1 MDGNLSSDFEPGPRV
16 RLASGSAFERAIEAI
31 APGWA
36 LRRSYARMGLEHA
49 RSYDAAKMGRR
60 TAGWHTTGGTSNAE
74 ISQGLARIRNRSR
87 DIIRNNEYAKRAVA
101 VFSSNVV
108 GYGITIT
115 PDDAS
120 ERALWKTW
128 SESQQ
133 CDASGDDCLG
143 GMLKLGTS
151 ERFSSGEVLFRRRW
165 RRLSDGF
172 AVPMQIQVL
181 EPDFLDESRTGAVGN
196 GGNVCIL
203 GKEYD
208 ALGTCVAY
216 WLFPEHPGEF
226 ASSRLRSFE
235 SQRVP
240 ADDVIHYFAKDRPS
254 AVRGVSE
261 LAVSLMRYRDTADW
275 NDAEQVRKKMEACV
289 MAIVTSSNGDK
300 QLGMAGEKGMEK
312 MRPGMIGRIGG
323 SDSVAFNNPMP
334 SSGGGEFMRHQL
346 HALAVGA
353 GITYAQLTGDMSQA
367 NFSSNRMG
375 LIEFRQMVEQ
385 EQWLNLVP
393 KVLQRIRVWWR
404 EAAVLA
410 GAKLGD
416 VSKDKYAMPRK
427 YLVDPLKDTMTFKE
441 AIRGGARTLSD
452 VLREDGT
459 DLETYVTERKHEL
472 KVLKDAGIVTDTD
485 AAVSELGLSG
495 VEVLAHP
502 PAAD

>member
-1 MDGNLSSDFEPGPRV
+1 MQSELMPGRPIVGSS
-16 RLASGSAFERAIEAI
+16 LFERTIEAV
-31 APGWA
+31 APAWA

-49 RSYDAAKMGRR
+49 RGYDAAKMGRR
-60 TAGWHTTGGTSNAE
+60 TAGWQANGGTANAQL
-74 ISQGLARIRNRSR
+74 SQGLARIRNRSR
-87 DIIRNNEYAKRAVA
+87 DIIENNEYAKRAVA
-101 VFSSNVV
+101 VFASNVV

-115 PDDAS
+115 PDDEI
-120 ERALWKTW
+120 ERAAWKAW

-143 GMLKLGTS
+143 GLLRLGAR
-151 ERFSSGEVLFRRRW
+151 ERFSAGEILFRRRW
-165 RRLSDGF
+165 RRLTDGL
-172 AVPMQIQVL
+172 AVPMQIQLL
-181 EPDFLDESRTGAVGN
+181 EPDYLDENRTGPVGN
-196 GGNVCIL
+196 GGNICIL

-208 ALGTCVAY
+208 ALGECVAY
-216 WLFPEHPGEF
+216 WLFPEHPGEI
-226 ASSRLRSFE
+226 AQSRLRSFE

-240 ADDVIHYFAKDRPS
+240 AKDVIHYFAKDRPS

-289 MAIVTSSNGDK
+289 MAIISSSGPDK
-300 QLGMAGEKGMEK
+300 GLGLGTEKGVEK
-312 MRPGMIGRIGG
+312 MRPGMIARVGT
-323 SDSVAFNNPMP
+323 SDTVSFNNPIP

-393 KVLQRIRVWWR
+393 KVLQPIRTWWR
-404 EAAVLA
+404 EAALLGGV
-410 GAKLGD
+410 KLGE
-416 VSKDKYAMPRK
+416 VTKDKYAMPRK
-427 YLVDPLKDTMTFKE
+427 YQVDPLKDTMTYKE
-441 AIRGGARTLSD
+441 AIRAGARTLSD

-459 DLETYVTERKHEL
+459 DLETFIAERKHEL
-472 KVLKDAGIVTDTD
+472 AALKEAGIVTDTD

-495 VEVLAHP
+495 AEVLSHP
-502 PAAD
+502 ADNT